1 MSWLPGHRTPDGY
14 ASALADWIDAVAW
27 ARRRTEYNRP
37 SGRAGYYMLASGTSD
52 ALRAD
57 ALRALG
63 DACAPVVPLAAQVA
77 IARPD
82 YVRKPLRPMEGRD
95 GKDEDAVFAALAGQA

>member
-14 ASALADWIDAVAW
+14 AADLAAWLEAVAW
-27 ARRRTEYNRP
+27 ARRRTEHNRP
-37 SGRAGYYMLASGTSD
+37 SARAGYYMLANGQAD

-63 DACAPVVPLAAQVA
+63 DACAPVARPAAQFATV
-77 IARPD
+77 RGD
-82 YVRKPLRPMEGRD
+82 YVRKPLRPMTGRD
-95 GKDEDAVFAALAGQA
+95 KDEDAVFAALAGG